1 MASGSDL
8 TADGFIGGI
17 RLVWAVHLMLIYD
30 GISGMDTISTAST
43 TDMGHICSCLES
55 IFSKNVF
62 QFLLD
67 NVLRTAAYQVL
78 PL

>member
-8 TADGFIGGI
+8 IADGFIGGI
-17 RLVWAVHLMLIYD
+17 RLAWAVHLMLIYD
-30 GISGMDTISTAST
+30 GISGMDTISAAST
-43 TDMGHICSCLES
+43 TDMGYICSCLES

-67 NVLRTAAYQVL
+67 NVLQTAAYQVL
-78 PL
+78 KF